1 MLLLGGGLPG
11 AEADTVSNLGMH
23 GIDRFTVIVN
33 PPQSAIL
40 AVGRVARRPVVLDDG
55 SVAGRPM
62 ASLSLTVDHRS
73 MDGMPAASFQSDI
86 RRRVEKPWEALR

>member
-23 GIDRFTVIVN
+23 GIDRFTAIVN

-62 ASLSLTVDHRS
+62 SSLSLTVDHRS